1 MIWDYAI
8 KWKKTKLKSNENSM
22 FSYTMLSWKMPPH
35 NFFKL
40 NVDGT
45 RTSPS
50 GKIGAVGVIRNHFGD
65 WIIGFHINIG
75 VGEILDAEAW
85 GLFHGLK
92 LAVDLNIKN
101 LLIESDSAI
110 LVQLMQNS
118 NFDIHPLGSLLCG
131 CKNIMNKMEDAQLLI
146 F

>member
-8 KWKKTKLKSNENSM
+8 EWKKTKLKSNENSM
-22 FSYTMLSWKMPPH
+22 FSYTMLSWKRPPE

-50 GKIGAVGVIRNHFGD
+50 GKIGAGGVIRNHCGD
-65 WIIGFHINIG
+65 WIIGFHINLE

-101 LLIESDSAI
+101 LVIESNSAV

-118 NFDIHPLGSLLCG
+118 NFDIHPLGSPLCG
-131 CKNIMNKMEDAQLLI
+131 CKNMMNKMDDA
-146 F
+146 